1 MADLEPLRE
10 KWEGERGGAEG
21 RADGGIGEG
30 EGEKE
35 KEKKREEEKE
45 EEKEG
50 PPVTMTTLPFIS
62 GMSRKRHDDLCLP

>member
-1 MADLEPLRE
+1 MRE
-10 KWEGERGGAEG
+10 ER
-21 RADGGIGEG
+21 RNKGEG